1 MITSKVIF
9 GEEDK
14 RLDVFLVEKF
24 PQYSRTY
31 FQKLINQGLIL
42 VQGSLKRANY
52 KLHPADKIEITFP
65 PPEIFSLEAQA
76 LPLEIIYEDEDII
89 VINKTTGMVVHP
101 ACGHK
106 DGTLINALLHHFKS
120 LPGNPLRPGLV
131 HRLDKDTSGVMVIA
145 KNEKSLN
152 LISKQF
158 QKRKVEKT
166 YLALVH
172 GIPKRKQGRIE
183 ASLGRDLKNR
193 KKVSITS
200 LHSREAITAY
210 QLRENFPQGVSL
222 LEVKPF
228 TGRTHQIRVHLSA
241 IGHPVCGDRE
251 YSSEKEYRLYPRLML
266 HSWKL
271 KILHPVSKEIKE
283 FVARLPDDFAKIL
296 ENLKREK

>member
-1 MITSKVIF
+1 MEKKIIF
-9 GEEDK
+9 AEAGK
-14 RLDVFLVEKF
+14 RLDIFLVEKF
-24 PQYSRTY
+24 PQYSRNY
-31 FQKLINQGLIL
+31 FQKLINQGLVL
-42 VQGSLKRANY
+42 VQSSLKRANY
-52 KLHPADKIEITFP
+52 KLHLADKIEITFP
-65 PPEIFSLEAQA
+65 PPEVFSIEPQF
-76 LPLEIIYEDEDII
+76 LPLEIIYEDKDII
-89 VINKTTGMVVHP
+89 VINKTAGMVVHP

-106 DGTLINALLHHFKS
+106 DGTLVNALLYHFKS
-120 LPGNPLRPGLV
+120 LPGNALRPGLV

-152 LISKQF
+152 FLSKQF

-172 GIPKRKQGRIE
+172 GQLKEKRGRIE

-200 LHSREAITAY
+200 LHSREAITEY
-210 QLRENFPQGVSL
+210 KVRESFPQGVSL

-241 IGHPVCGDRE
+241 IGHPVCGDQE
-251 YSSEKEYRLYPRLML
+251 YSSEKESEFYPRLML

-271 KILHPVSKEIKE
+271 RFFHPVNKEFKE
-283 FVARLPDDFAKIL
+283 FVARLPDDFSKIL
-296 ENLKREK
+296 DNLKREK